1 MLIALSA
8 PLNNVGSVSETA
20 QSILQSGGRILL
32 MIAMVLF
39 LAYMLFMLCAVTLS
53 SAYTTW
59 HTLRQHS
66 RRASTAA
73 ITGGSHAL
81 HAGRHVRDTRATIG
95 SDKHSS
101 QR

>member
-1 MLIALSA
+1 MLLALSA
-8 PLNNVGSVSETA
+8 PLNTVASVSETA
-20 QSILQSGGRILL
+20 QSILQSGGRLLL

-66 RRASTAA
+66 RSASAAA
-73 ITGGSHAL
+73 ITGGSDAL
-81 HAGRHVRDTRATIG
+81 HTGRHVRDSRATIS
-95 SDKHSS
+95 SDEHPG